1 MKKPSPLGRVAEH
14 KRGQERYGNI
24 SPKLYRQS
32 EIVLYLFRHGFAVP
46 PSPEG
51 KAFIERSDFL
61 KRKKKLQES
70 AGALAAVCQLRSG
83 DTHPFG
89 AVRGF
94 VPLGG
99 GEERVYREM
108 REAIPVL
115 DAAVGKMVRLCGGFS
130 VQCKNPEAQKK
141 LNAFL
146 QMMPCGRGQ
155 MGIESFLSG
164 YLDSLLTYGRA
175 VGELVVAGGKLRA
188 VCWGDV
194 TALEV
199 QEGENPLDVVLWGVD
214 EHGMMRPLPY
224 QQLLLFTTWHPE
236 PGHPYGVSMFRGMP
250 FLADILLK
258 IYNTFGSNWER
269 AGNVRYS
276 VICKGA
282 EELDPGAAQ
291 ERGRAVASEWARAME
306 DCKNGTV
313 RDFVAVGDVEIKVI
327 GGEAPILDSQVP
339 VRQILE
345 QLVAKTGLPPFLLGL
360 SWSTTERM
368 SAQQADLLTSELWA
382 LRRAVEPAM
391 RKICR
396 MYLALEGLDDRVE
409 ILWDDISLQDITQ
422 EAQADLYR
430 AQAEK
435 YRAEAGR

>member
-1 MKKPSPLGRVAEH
+1 MR
-14 KRGQERYGNI
+14 
-24 SPKLYRQS
+24 
-32 EIVLYLFRHGFAVP
+32 
-46 PSPEG
+46 
-51 KAFIERSDFL
+51 
-61 KRKKKLQES
+61 RKKEKNS
-70 AGALAAVCQLRSG
+70 VAAVCQLRNG
-83 DTHPFG
+83 DLHPFG
-89 AVRGF
+89 AVRAF

-99 GEERVYREM
+99 GEERIYREM

-115 DAAVGKMVRLCGGFS
+115 DAAVGKMVRLCGGFQ
-130 VQCKNPEAQKK
+130 VKCKNPEAQKK

-199 QEGENPLDVVLWGVD
+199 QEGDNALETVLWGMD
-214 EHGMMRPLPY
+214 EHGLMRPLPY
-224 QQLLLFTTWHPE
+224 QQLLLFTTWQPE
-236 PGHPYGVSMFRGMP
+236 PAHPYGVSLFRGMP
-250 FLADILLK
+250 FLAEILLK
-258 IYNTFGSNWER
+258 IYNTIGTNWER

-276 VICKGA
+276 VICKGG
-282 EELDPGAAQ
+282 EDMDPVTAQ
-291 ERGRAVASEWARAME
+291 ERGKAVAAEWAKAME
-306 DCKNGTV
+306 DSKNGTV
-313 RDFVAVGDVEIKVI
+313 RDFVAVGDVQIKVI
-327 GGEAPILDSQVP
+327 GGEAPILDSEIP

-382 LRRAVEPAM
+382 LRRTVEPVV
-391 RKICR
+391 RKICETF
-396 MYLALEGLDDRVE
+396 LALEGLDNRVE
-409 ILWDDISLQDITQ
+409 ILWEDISLQDIHQ
-422 EAQADLYR
+422 EAQAELYR
-430 AQAEK
+430 AQAAK
-435 YRAEAGR
+435 YWAEAEG

>member
-1 MKKPSPLGRVAEH
+1 M
-14 KRGQERYGNI
+14 
-24 SPKLYRQS
+24 
-32 EIVLYLFRHGFAVP
+32 
-46 PSPEG
+46 
-51 KAFIERSDFL
+51 
-61 KRKKKLQES
+61 KRKKEKS
-70 AGALAAVCQLRSG
+70 GVTAVCQLRNG
-83 DTHPFG
+83 NLHPFG
-89 AVRGF
+89 AMRGF

-115 DAAVGKMVRLCGGFS
+115 DAAVVKMVRLCGGFQVKCRS
-130 VQCKNPEAQKK
+130 AEAQQK
-141 LNAFL
+141 LNGFL

-194 TALEV
+194 TSLEV
-199 QEGENPLDVVLWGVD
+199 QESDNALDTVLWGMD
-214 EHGMMRPLPY
+214 EHGLMRPLPY
-224 QQLLLFTTWHPE
+224 QHLLLFTTWHPE
-236 PGHPYGVSMFRGMP
+236 PAHPYGVSLFRGMP
-250 FLADILLK
+250 FLAEILLK
-258 IYNTFGSNWER
+258 IYNTIGSNWER

-276 VICKGA
+276 VICKGG
-282 EELDPGAAQ
+282 EDLDPAMAQ
-291 ERGRAVASEWARAME
+291 ERSKAVAAEWARAME
-306 DCKNGTV
+306 DSKNGTV

-327 GGEAPILDSQVP
+327 GGEAPILDSEVP

-368 SAQQADLLTSELWA
+368 STQQADLLTSELWA

-391 RKICR
+391 RKICQT
-396 MYLALEGLDDRVE
+396 YLALEGLDNRVE

-422 EAQADLYR
+422 EAQAELYQ

-435 YRAEAGR
+435 YRSDAANM

>member
-1 MKKPSPLGRVAEH
+1 M
-14 KRGQERYGNI
+14 
-24 SPKLYRQS
+24 
-32 EIVLYLFRHGFAVP
+32 
-46 PSPEG
+46 
-51 KAFIERSDFL
+51 
-61 KRKKKLQES
+61 KRKRMEN
-70 AGALAAVCQLRSG
+70 GGVAAVCQLRDG
-83 DTHPFG
+83 TRHPFG
-89 AVRGF
+89 AMHSF

-115 DAAVGKMVRLCGGFS
+115 DAAVSKMVRLCGGFQ
-130 VQCKNPEAQKK
+130 VKCRDKNAQSR

-146 QMMPCGRGQ
+146 REMPCGRGQ
-155 MGIESFLSG
+155 TGMDSFLSA

-175 VGELVVAGGKLRA
+175 VGEMVVAGGKLRA

-199 QEGENPLDVVLWGVD
+199 QEGGNMLDTVLWGMD
-214 EHGMMRPLPY
+214 DHGHMRPLPY
-224 QQLLLFTTWHPE
+224 QHLLLFTTMHPE
-236 PGHPYGVSMFRGMP
+236 PAHPYGVSMFRGMP

-258 IYNTFGSNWER
+258 IYNTLGTNWER

-276 VICKGA
+276 VICKGG
-282 EELDPGAAQ
+282 EELDGAAAQ
-291 ERGRAVASEWARAME
+291 ERGRLVAAEWARAME
-306 DCKNGTV
+306 DSKNGTV
-313 RDFVAVGDVEIKVI
+313 RDFVAVGDVEIRVI

-368 SAQQADLLTSELWA
+368 STQQADILTSELWA
-382 LRRAVEPAM
+382 LRRTVEPAM
-391 RKICR
+391 RKVCR
-396 MYLALEGLDDRVE
+396 MFLTLEGLDDRFE

-435 YRAEAGR
+435 YRADVKNKEE